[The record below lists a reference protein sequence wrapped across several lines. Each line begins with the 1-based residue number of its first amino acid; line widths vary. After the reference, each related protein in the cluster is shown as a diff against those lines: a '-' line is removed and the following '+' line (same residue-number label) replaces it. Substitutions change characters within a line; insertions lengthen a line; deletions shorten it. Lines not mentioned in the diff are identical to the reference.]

1 MQQEKFASARQH
13 VEAAAAAAAP
23 PSTGASAELPQ
34 SIDEVIR
41 LMDER
46 EPAARFFERQ
56 IDSSGGCS
64 KTRKRLR
71 DLAATEPDDPA
82 VAWWVAAGGGRGHNV
97 PWTPPDAASLEA
109 LINKIKGFW
118 RQ

>member
-1 MQQEKFASARQH
+1 MQQEKVASARQH

-34 SIDEVIR
+34 SIDEVMR

-56 IDSSGGCS
+56 I
-64 KTRKRLR
+64 
-71 DLAATEPDDPA
+71 
-82 VAWWVAAGGGRGHNV
+82 
-97 PWTPPDAASLEA
+97 
-109 LINKIKGFW
+109 
-118 RQ
+118 